1 MKLLKFNEM
10 ARDIQPI
17 YVSIDNLLKYT
28 ANELKNHLE
37 NLFTDGMSWSNYG
50 EWQVDHIKSLYTFVK
65 KNIYEYFNEI
75 YFGSVSFS
83 TVRMLGAE
91 NHINHTKCY
100 KACVIWQNSNNWWT
114 KS

>member
-50 EWQVDHIKSLYTFVK
+50 EWQVDHIKSLYTFDKNTHPSIVNSLSNLRPLWTTNREINGVMYEGNLNRK
-65 KNIYEYFNEI
+65 K
-75 YFGSVSFS
+75 S
-83 TVRMLGAE
+83 
-91 NHINHTKCY
+91 H
-100 KACVIWQNSNNWWT
+100 
-114 KS
+114 